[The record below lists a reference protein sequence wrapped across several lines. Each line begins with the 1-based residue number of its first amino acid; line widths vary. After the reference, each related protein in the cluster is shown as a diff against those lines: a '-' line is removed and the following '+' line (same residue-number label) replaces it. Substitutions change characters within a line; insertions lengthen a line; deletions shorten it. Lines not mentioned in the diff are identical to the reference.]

1 MNTVNMLAVVLI
13 IGGILGLM
21 YGSFDYTQK
30 TQEAKIGA
38 LELSVKKSHTVY
50 IPAWASITAIIAGNG
65 LLLFANKK
73 TST

>member
-1 MNTVNMLAVVLI
+1 MNAANMLVVALI
-13 IGGILGLM
+13 INGILGLM
-21 YGSFDYTQK
+21 YSRFDYARE

-50 IPAWASITAIIAGNG
+50 IPVWASITAIIAGNG